1 MMNIQ
6 RFAAATGKFTN
17 VRGTGKSLE
26 ADLTAVD
33 ATDGIVFD
41 VKPYSNDRILLIF
54 KNTHGST
61 AKDAKVLKPAAGK
74 GGYAAAD
81 TDITVSSLAAGGVAA
96 FWVETAKYAST
107 DGKITCAGSSADI
120 KVVAVVY

>member
-1 MMNIQ
+1 MRLQ

-17 VRGTGKSLE
+17 VRNTGKSLE
-26 ADLTAVD
+26 SDLTAVD

-41 VKPYSNDRILLIF
+41 VKKYSNDRILLVF

-61 AKDAKVLKPAAGK
+61 AKDGKVKAPAN

-81 TDITVSSLAAGGVAA
+81 ADITISSIAAGGVAA
-96 FWVETAKYAST
+96 AWVETAKYAGT